1 MTKLKI
7 KIIGL
12 IITIIAILPIMSTV
26 SMAVGS
32 LNATISSTTVT
43 VGDTFTVTATATK
56 AAGTYSVTANN
67 ANASIT
73 GTASG
78 FLDSNS
84 EKWTFKANK
93 AGTVNITVK
102 ATDITDADDDTKSVT
117 GTKVFTVTIK
127 EKTTTP
133 SGNTGSSSSSTNSSS
148 SSNTTTPKV
157 EAPTFTTVNRKVYTT
172 GSVNLRD
179 SWSTTSKATG
189 VAKGTELTLTGTS
202 TQRVNN
208 YIWYRVQY
216 NGATKYIASNLVTNT
231 KPEEPKE
238 DEKSSN
244 NNLTSLTIK
253 GVTLSPEFSND
264 VLQYTAKLED
274 ETITKLEIEAKPEY
288 NKAKV
293 VIEGNDS
300 LHDGENKVVITVTA
314 EDNTTKTYTIT
325 VTKGEETLPTNTEP
339 VDNTLKLSELKIAG
353 VNFADG
359 FKPEQYNYE
368 LSLNNITESLEIT
381 ATPNQ
386 EGAKIEIIGNQ
397 NFKEGENIV
406 TILLTSTDG
415 NETATYQIKVNLST
429 GTPEPKNDMQFY
441 FICGGAIGVAIIV
454 LIIIIIVTTK
464 KDKDNDEF
472 EDDDN
477 ENENS
482 GYEIREEKQD
492 NRVTVDDLFANSNLE
507 DEPNK
512 KAKGRHS
519 V

>member
-1 MTKLKI
+1 MKRYFKLVF
-7 KIIGL
+7 
-12 IITIIAILPIMSTV
+12 ITISALLIFL
-26 SMAVGS
+26 VGNYVNAATSS
-32 LNATISSTTVT
+32 LDVKSSVTAGDTITVT
-43 VGDTFTVTATATK
+43 VKVTAAQWNLTLTANGKSIGNWVETVNYKENLSKTFT
-56 AAGTYSVTANN
+56 
-67 ANASIT
+67 ASYKTI
-73 GTASG
+73 
-78 FLDSNS
+78 
-84 EKWTFKANK
+84 EK
-93 AGTVNITVK
+93 GTVNFALK
-102 ATDITDADDDTKSVT
+102 GDITDVNQTNSEINTAK
-117 GTKVFTVTIK
+117 TVTVNAK
-127 EKTTTP
+127 STTP
-133 SGNTGSSSSSTNSSS
+133 SGNTGSSSSSNSSSS

-314 EDNTTKTYTIT
+314 EDNTTKTYTII
-325 VTKGEETLPTNTEP
+325 VTKGEETVPTNTEP
-339 VDNTLKLSELKIAG
+339 VDNTLKLSELKISG

-368 LSLNNITESLEIT
+368 LSLNAMTESLEIT

-386 EGAKIEIIGNQ
+386 EGAKVEIVGNQ

-406 TILLTSTDG
+406 TILLTSADG
-415 NETATYQIKVNLST
+415 KETATYQIKVNLLS

-441 FICGGAIGVAIIV
+441 FICGGAIVLAIII

-464 KDKDNDEF
+464 KDKDNDDF
-472 EDDDN
+472 EEDDN
-477 ENENS
+477 ENS
-482 GYEIREEKQD
+482 RYEIREEKQEG
-492 NRVTVDDLFANSNLE
+492 RATVDDLFANSSL
-507 DEPNK
+507 DDDQNK
-512 KAKGRHS
+512 KTRGRHS
-519 V
+519 I